1 MYLEIESLYQ
11 LEDHIYEQKQL
22 IGVAIQGLDLRT
34 KTADLLKCTIQSSFF
49 LGCQFAPEV
58 LAHIQKNNN
67 FIVPFIP
74 NLPYN
79 PFRPKL
85 YEPLELLK
93 GYVRGDHDSFSEK
106 SVDSAIYK
114 VFKQSKPADVISSM
128 TQRLHDHAIDD
139 ALEAILDLGDR
150 KLKVVGIM
158 GGHSMKRNDEN
169 YAKIAHLGYRLTK
182 KGFFV
187 ATGGGPGAME
197 AGNLGAYLSRYE
209 EKAVDDAIAM
219 MKEAPTF
226 RDKGWFDTAL
236 DVREKYPSFVPSL
249 GVPTWFY
256 GHEPSNLFASHH
268 AKYFANS
275 IREDGLLR
283 ICYGGVIY
291 APGKAGTVQEIFQDA
306 CQNHYKTCKYVS
318 AMVLLDKEYW
328 TNVKPVMP
336 LLASLSKDRLYEKMI
351 TAVDDIDEAIRY
363 LSENPPI

>member
-11 LEDHIYEQKQL
+11 LEDHIYEKKEL
-22 IGVAIQGLDLRT
+22 IGVAVQGLDLRT
-34 KTADLLKCTIQSSFF
+34 KTAELLACTIRSSFF
-49 LGCQFAPEV
+49 LGCQFDPRV
-58 LAHIQKNNN
+58 LTHIQQHDN
-67 FIVPFIP
+67 FIFPFIP
-74 NLPYN
+74 NLAYN

-85 YEPLELLK
+85 YDPMELME
-93 GYVRGDHDSFSEK
+93 GYIRGNHDSFQNNSL
-106 SVDSAIYK
+106 DAAIYK
-114 VFKQSKPADVISSM
+114 TFKESNPADVISSM

-139 ALEAILDLGDR
+139 ALEELLSLGDR

-158 GGHSMKRNDEN
+158 GGHSMKRNDQN
-169 YAKIAHLGYRLTK
+169 YAKIAHLGYRLTQA
-182 KGFFV
+182 GFFV

-197 AGNLGAYLSRYE
+197 AGNLGAYLSSYDE
-209 EKAVDDAIAM
+209 SAVDDAIAM
-219 MKEAPTF
+219 MQHIPTF
-226 RDKGWFDTAL
+226 RDNGWFDTAL
-236 DVREKYPSFVPSL
+236 DVREKYPSFVPSI

-318 AMVLLDKEYW
+318 AMVLLDTKYW
-328 TNVKPVMP
+328 TEEKPVLP
-336 LLASLSKDRLYEKMI
+336 LLQSLSKDRVYEKMI
-351 TAVDDIDEAIRY
+351 TAVDEIDEAIQY
-363 LSENPPI
+363 LLDHPPV